1 MKLKIIVVDDHA
13 FFRKG
18 VIMTINRLKYAEVVG
33 EASNG
38 IELLEEAK
46 LKKPDVVIMD
56 IKMPEMDGIEA
67 AKQLHIV
74 LPQTKIIVLS
84 MFGDEENFKRMLEI
98 GVDGFLLKNAEIK
111 ELEMALQTVSKGQQ
125 YYSAEFMPFFTN
137 QYVKKDIPMEDK
149 VSKLTKREVEI
160 IKYVAQGYINQE
172 IADKLFIS
180 LRTVTTHR
188 ANINMKIGSKNT
200 AQLIAYAVQNGM
212 INF

>member
-1 MKLKIIVVDDHA
+1 MKLKLIVVDDHV

-56 IKMPEMDGIEA
+56 IKMPEMNGIEA
-67 AKQLHIV
+67 AKQLHIL

-84 MFGDEENFKRMLEI
+84 MFGDEENFKQMLEV

-111 ELEMALQTVSKGQQ
+111 ELEMALQKVAKGQQ

-137 QYVKKDIPMEDK
+137 QYVKSEGPKEDK
-149 VSKLTKREVEI
+149 VSNLTKREVEI
-160 IKYVAQGYINQE
+160 IKYVVQGYINQE

-200 AQLIAYAVQNGM
+200 AQLIAYAIQNGM
-212 INF
+212 VNL